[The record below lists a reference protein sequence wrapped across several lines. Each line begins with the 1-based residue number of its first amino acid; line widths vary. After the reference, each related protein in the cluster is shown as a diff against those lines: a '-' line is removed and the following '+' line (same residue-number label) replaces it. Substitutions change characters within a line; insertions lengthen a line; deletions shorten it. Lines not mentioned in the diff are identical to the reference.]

1 MNQNSDSK
9 HRRIN
14 WTMGDLREA
23 LREELP
29 ACAELSFDLWEDE
42 QFDSPAEQ
50 YAPGRRLP
58 DCIVVSREALERVLR
73 GELDQVPDSTP
84 LEEVSFT

>member
-9 HRRIN
+9 HQRIN

-29 ACAELSFDLWEDE
+29 AGAGLIFDLWERE
-42 QFDSPAEQ
+42 EGSKF
-50 YAPGRRLP
+50 LP
-58 DCIVVSREALERVLR
+58 DSLDIDREALERVLR

-84 LEEVSFT
+84 REEVSFT